1 LEEILSRAKKVSE
14 QAEVYRVSSRR
25 TPVQFEAN
33 HLKQIQTKEST
44 ATALRIIKDGKIG
57 FAYVNGPIEPDKLV
71 AMAEDTSKFGTR
83 AEFEFP
89 GETSFPDVEV
99 YDPEIENITLD
110 DMVEQGQYFIDKVRQ
125 HTSEITCEVSVSK
138 GSASVR
144 IINSQGGE
152 AQYRKS
158 FYSLGLEGVIVQ
170 DGDMLF
176 VGDHLSSCH
185 PVHDF
190 TGALKEITTQLE
202 LAKKQGT
209 ISTQSMPVIF
219 KPHGVGS
226 ALFSPLLTAF
236 NGKVVFNG
244 ASPLKDKLGKQV
256 FDTRFSLWDDA
267 MIPYCVASCP
277 CDDEGVSGRKTPLVE
292 QGVVSHFLYDLQTAG
307 LAHTSSTGNGSRNGG
322 LPAPSSNSVVIAEG
336 DVSFDDMVHDIKT
349 GLIIEDLMGASQ
361 GNVLNGDFSGN
372 VLLGYKIENG
382 EITGR
387 VKNTMV
393 SGNIYRILKQ
403 LAAIGKDSRWL
414 GGYLYSPSIYCPDV
428 SVATKEG

>member
-57 FAYVNGPIEPDKLV
+57 FAYVNGPVDPDKLV
-71 AMAEDTSKFGTR
+71 AMAEDTGKFGTS

-89 GETSFPDVEV
+89 DRTSFPAVEI
-99 YDPEIENITLD
+99 YDPEIENVSLD
-110 DMVEQGQYFIDKVRQ
+110 DMVELGQHFIDEIRQ
-125 HTSEITCEVSVSK
+125 HTPEIVCEASVSK

-144 IINSQGGE
+144 IVNSQGGE
-152 AQYRKS
+152 AQYSKS
-158 FYSLGLEGVIVQ
+158 FFSLGLEGVIVQ

-185 PVHDF
+185 PLHDF
-190 TGALKEITTQLE
+190 SVALKEITTQLE

-219 KPHGVGS
+219 KPSGVGS

-236 NGKVVFNG
+236 NGKIVYNG
-244 ASPLKDKLGKQV
+244 ASPLRDKLGTQV
-256 FDTRFSLWDDA
+256 FDTKFSLYDDA
-267 MIPYCVASCP
+267 TIPYCVASCP
-277 CDDEGVSGRKTPLVE
+277 CDDEGIPGRKTPLVE
-292 QGVVSHFLYDLQTAG
+292 QGVASHFIYDLQTAG

-336 DVSFDDMVHDIKT
+336 NVSFDDMVRDIKT
-349 GLIIEDLMGASQ
+349 GLIIEELMGASQ

-393 SGNIYRILKQ
+393 SGNIYKILKQ
-403 LAAIGKDSRWL
+403 LTAIGNDGRWI
-414 GGYLYSPSIYCPDV
+414 GGYFFTPSIYCPDV

>member
-1 LEEILSRAKKVSE
+1 MEEILSRAKKVSE

-33 HLKQIQTKEST
+33 YLKQIQTKEST
-44 ATALRIIKDGKIG
+44 ATALRIIKDGRIG
-57 FAYVNGPIEPDKLV
+57 FAYVNGPVEPDKLV
-71 AMAEDTSKFGTR
+71 AMAADTGKFGTR

-89 GETSFPDVEV
+89 GKTSFPGVEI
-99 YDPEIENITLD
+99 YDPEIEDVTLD
-110 DMVEQGQYFIDKVRQ
+110 DMVELGQHFIDKIRQ
-125 HTSEITCEVSVSK
+125 HTPEIVCEASVSK
-138 GSASVR
+138 GSASVH
-144 IINSQGGE
+144 IVNSQGGE

-158 FYSLGLEGVIVQ
+158 FFSFGLEGVIVE

-190 TGALKEITTQLE
+190 TEALKEITTQLE
-202 LAKKQGT
+202 LAKKQGA

-236 NGKVVFNG
+236 NGKIVYNG
-244 ASPLKDKLGKQV
+244 ASPLKDRLGKQV

-267 MIPYCVASCP
+267 TIPYCVASSP
-277 CDDEGVSGRKTPLVE
+277 CDDEGVPGRKTPLVE
-292 QGVVSHFLYDLQTAG
+292 HGVVSHFIYDLQTAG

-322 LPAPSSNSVVIAEG
+322 LPAPSSNSVVITEG
-336 DVSFDDMVHDIKT
+336 NVSFDEMVRDIKT

-403 LAAIGKDSRWL
+403 LAAIGNDGRWI
-414 GGYLYSPSIYCPDV
+414 GGYLYTPSIYCPDI